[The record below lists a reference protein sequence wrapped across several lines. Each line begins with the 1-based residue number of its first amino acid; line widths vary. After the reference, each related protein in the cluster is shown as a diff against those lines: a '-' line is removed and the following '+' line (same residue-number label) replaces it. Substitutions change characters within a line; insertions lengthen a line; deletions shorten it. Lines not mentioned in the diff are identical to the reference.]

1 MKGLLQK
8 IRRRKGNGYK
18 LYFIGLI
25 FPFRFLSMYFFQF
38 CGAFFFEFCVAAS
51 LSTGCIQEYVT
62 LLRTAPKGESCDELH
77 MSS

>member
-8 IRRRKGNGYK
+8 IRARKRNGYK

-51 LSTGCIQEYVT
+51 LSTGRIQEYVT
-62 LLRTAPKGESCDELH
+62 LLKDCTKGREL
-77 MSS
+77 